1 MMTRRL
7 FCLRFLP
14 ALAAAPLAQWPYS
27 QPETPRLA
35 DTPENLTWRVTVLEF
50 AQAGLRAVVTEQGKS
65 LEWMGKQLGNP
76 GHYGPDEPR
85 EI

>member
-1 MMTRRL
+1 MTRRDFLSL
-7 FCLRFLP
+7 FRIMP
-14 ALAAAPLAQWPYS
+14 AFVAVPLAQWTP
-27 QPETPRLA
+27 PETPRAA

-50 AQAGLRAVVTEQGKS
+50 AQAGLRATVTEQGKS

-85 EI
+85 ET